1 MPENHSRKIQTEV
14 SDASKTDEDFFLI
27 FFLNVSKP
35 NGKIQAAV
43 SNASKIE

>member
-14 SDASKTDEDFFLI
+14 SDASKTDEDFFF